1 MKDMATILRSP
12 AAQEIFQRHR
22 LEAVYLFGS
31 YADGRADAASDVDLA
46 VLFPPDGSPTD
57 RFDGTVALDL
67 ELKPLVGAPLEIVPL
82 NDASPL
88 LAFEAV
94 IRGKTVYTRDEEE
107 CVLYEL
113 RLRHH
118 YEEFYHIQD
127 FFTQAL
133 KEKLG
138 VA

>member
-1 MKDMATILRSP
+1 MIDMASILRSP
-12 AAQEIFQRHR
+12 AAQEIFRRHR

-46 VLFPPDGSPTD
+46 VLFPPEGRPID
-57 RFDGTVALDL
+57 RFDKTVALDQ
-67 ELKPLVGAPLEIVPL
+67 ELKPLVGKPLEIVPL
-82 NDASPL
+82 NDANPL

-94 IRGKTVYTRDEEE
+94 IRGKTVYARDEDE
-107 CVLYEL
+107 CILYEL

-118 YEEFYHIQD
+118 YEEFCHIQD
-127 FFTQAL
+127 FFTQAM

-138 VA
+138 IA